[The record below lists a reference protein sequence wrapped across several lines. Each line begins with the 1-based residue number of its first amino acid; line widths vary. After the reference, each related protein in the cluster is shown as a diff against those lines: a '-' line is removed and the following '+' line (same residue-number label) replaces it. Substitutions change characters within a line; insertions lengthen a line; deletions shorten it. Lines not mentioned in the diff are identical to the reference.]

1 MTELQMGPGKQQLQ
15 TDSELLAELEEEWQT
30 MQATTTKAAG
40 DGTCASCGHTQINPN
55 DCKAPQDWK
64 GIF

>member
-1 MTELQMGPGKQQLQ
+1 MTELQMGPVKQQLQ
-15 TDSELLAELEEEWQT
+15 TDSELLAELEEWQI
-30 MQATTTKAAG
+30 MQATATDVVE
-40 DGTCASCGHTQINPN
+40 DGTCTSCGHTPIDPN